1 MTEEKKDGLNMLSN
15 LPTLEIIKGNI
26 LLDSKEFSLH
36 QRWAEEDLSHLCGAG
51 KTSEIQALQLMM
63 SLTDTVDQE
72 VDIVEIPE
80 NGHRMKQTQHRIK
93 GTLKLK
99 KQEMKFK
106 DTESGKNQGESHD
119 PYQGLRAKRQ
129 KERSRLKL

>member
-1 MTEEKKDGLNMLSN
+1 M
-15 LPTLEIIKGNI
+15 

-36 QRWAEEDLSHLCGAG
+36 QRWEEEDLSHLCGAG
-51 KTSEIQALQLMM
+51 KTSEIEAWQLIM

-72 VDIVEIPE
+72 VGIAEQSPE
-80 NGHRMKQTQHRIK
+80 NGHRMKQTQQRIK

-106 DTESGKNQGESHD
+106 DTESGKNQAESHD
-119 PYQGLRAKRQ
+119 PYQGLRAKKAKGKVKAEALTTQ
-129 KERSRLKL
+129 FYSFPLHAFTTALKK

>member
-1 MTEEKKDGLNMLSN
+1 M
-15 LPTLEIIKGNI
+15 

-106 DTESGKNQGESHD
+106 DTESGKNQGESRD

>member
-1 MTEEKKDGLNMLSN
+1 M
-15 LPTLEIIKGNI
+15 

-36 QRWAEEDLSHLCGAG
+36 QRWSEEDLSHLCGAG
-51 KTSEIQALQLMM
+51 KISEIQALQLMM

-72 VDIVEIPE
+72 VGTVEQSPE

-93 GTLKLK
+93 RTLKLK

-106 DTESGKNQGESHD
+106 DTESGKNQGEPRD
-119 PYQGLRAKRQ
+119 PQQGLRAK
-129 KERSRLKL
+129 KAKGKVKVEALTTHFYSFPLHAFTKALKK